1 MATDAERTA
10 QEQITERTR
19 VVLRP
24 LAGPMSLG
32 FLGLAG
38 ATFVVAGLNLGW
50 VAASEQKKVALIVI
64 AFTVPLQLLA
74 SIIGFLARDGVAAT
88 AMGLLSGTWL
98 AQALVL
104 VTSPPKATSDA
115 LGLFL
120 LLAMVAIW
128 VPASSALTSKLVPV
142 VVLGTAG
149 IRFGVT
155 GMYQLTGSEAW
166 KQAAGVIG
174 ILLGALAVYA
184 AYAAEWEDVTKRTV
198 LPFGRRGRGA
208 TAISGTYAQQIDE
221 LAHEPGVRSQL

>member
-10 QEQITERTR
+10 QEQLAERTR
-19 VVLRP
+19 IVLRP

-50 VAASEQKKVALIVI
+50 AAAREQHKVALIVI

-74 SIIGFLARDGVAAT
+74 SIIGFLARDGIAAT
-88 AMGLLSGTWL
+88 AMGLLSGIWL
-98 AQALVL
+98 AQGLVL
-104 VTSPPKATSDA
+104 VTSPSKATSDA

-128 VPASSALTSKLVPV
+128 APASSALTSKLVPAA
-142 VVLGTAG
+142 VLATAG

-155 GMYQLTGSEAW
+155 GMYQLTGSDAW
-166 KQAAGVIG
+166 KHAAGVIG
-174 ILLGALAVYA
+174 ILLAALAVYA

-198 LPFGRRGRGA
+198 LPFGRRGRGE
-208 TAISGTYAQQIDE
+208 TAVSGSYAQQIDE